1 MTKIIIFP
9 ITRESKDMY
18 DTSYGTM
25 QITLQIKTSLQA
37 STIIVQSSFYQIK
50 KLTRFVLYVLK
61 SFFFVANVFRSI
73 KGFKKC

>member
-9 ITRESKDMY
+9 ITRGSKDMY

-37 STIIVQSSFYQIK
+37 STIVQSSFYQIK
-50 KLTRFVLYVLK
+50 KLTRFILYVLK
-61 SFFFVANVFRSI
+61 SFFCI
-73 KGFKKC
+73 